1 MEGAPMQASPAIQQT
16 VCADLVRDRNDR
28 RAVMIE
34 LSYQA
39 ADPYAV
45 RLAVTIGDAPGA
57 WAIGRDLLSEGLTR
71 PVGEG
76 EARIWASPFGLRQV
90 VWIRFGQHQRTA
102 LIELAMED
110 LRAFVDQ
117 TYKLVPVGSEP
128 LYIDVDSLIDGL
140 IRDAS

>member
-1 MEGAPMQASPAIQQT
+1 MQASPVIQQI
-16 VCADLVRDRNDR
+16 VCADLVRGRSDR

-34 LSYQA
+34 LSYDA

-45 RLAVTIGDAPGA
+45 RLAVSTGDAPGT
-57 WAIGRDLLSEGLTR
+57 WAIGRDLLSEGMTR

-76 EARIWASPFGLRQV
+76 EARIWTSPFGPRQV
-90 VWIRFGQHQRTA
+90 VWIRFTRQPWTA

-110 LRAFVDQ
+110 LTEFVDQ
-117 TYKLVPVGSEP
+117 TYKLVPAGSEP
-128 LYIDVDSLIDGL
+128 LFIDVDSLIDGL